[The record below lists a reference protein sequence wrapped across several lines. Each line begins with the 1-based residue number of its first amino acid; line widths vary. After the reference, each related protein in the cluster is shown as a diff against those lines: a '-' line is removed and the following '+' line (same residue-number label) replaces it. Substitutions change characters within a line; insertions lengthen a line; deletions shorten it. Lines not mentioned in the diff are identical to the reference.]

1 MFRQKMIPVH
11 IQGNSL
17 TGFLTRGSIVLDG
30 QVPQGDIRGVNH
42 QGGCAESPTF
52 YTIRQDLCGS
62 VTKNDFGLFYTGAF
76 NDGVAAMQ
84 R

>member
-17 TGFLTRGSIVLDG
+17 TGFLTRRCIVFNG
-30 QVPQGDIRGVNH
+30 QVPQGNIGGVNH
-42 QGGCAESPTF
+42 QGGCAESPTLHA
-52 YTIRQDLCGS
+52 IRQDLRS
-62 VTKNDFGLFYTGAF
+62 SITENDFGLFCTGAF